1 MLALLAI
8 VARRSICVS
17 LLGYN
22 SGPDT
27 GAPHRDHRRP
37 QLELILPRWTS
48 AFLHAR
54 LPLLQDSGGSLE
66 RQEVMSVQ
74 MKTVLV
80 GEKLRK

>member
-1 MLALLAI
+1 M
-8 VARRSICVS
+8 S
-17 LLGYN
+17 LLEYN

-37 QLELILPRWTS
+37 ELELILLPWPS
-48 AFLHAR
+48 AFLLVL

-80 GEKLRK
+80 DEKLRK